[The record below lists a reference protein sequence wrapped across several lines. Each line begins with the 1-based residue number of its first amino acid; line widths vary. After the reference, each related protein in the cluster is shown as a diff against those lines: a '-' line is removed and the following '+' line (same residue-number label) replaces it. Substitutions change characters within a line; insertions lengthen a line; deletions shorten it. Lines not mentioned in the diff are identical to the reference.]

1 MTEMRME
8 STGSGIGLCCTGASC
23 SKESIEK
30 VRRIAVREFVELMSM
45 SPDDGLRWAGTTSDL
60 VEVTHVVWET
70 GAIIDDSGRPMAFKM
85 LVHHIFNI
93 LNAREPKR
101 PAVVMNNVNTRKN
114 VKTVPLMERFAML
127 LELGRE
133 CRPIMGCV
141 RRQAN

>member
-60 VEVTHVVWET
+60 VEVTHAVWET
-70 GAIIDDSGRPMAFKM
+70 GKIIDDSGRPMAFKM

-133 CRPIMGCV
+133 CRPIMGYV